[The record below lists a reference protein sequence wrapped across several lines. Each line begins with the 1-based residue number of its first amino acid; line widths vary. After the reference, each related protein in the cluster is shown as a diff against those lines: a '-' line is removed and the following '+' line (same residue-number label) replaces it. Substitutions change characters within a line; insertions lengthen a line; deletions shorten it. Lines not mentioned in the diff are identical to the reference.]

1 MISLANYWGQYS
13 TFFLIIGIVVFCCPI
28 ADNINVT
35 LCGLNECELQHLNP
49 RQKHGSAKERDL
61 DTAPEV
67 EQHPFLW
74 KLLSHAWNQNT
85 RWVQKYLDLMCCW
98 ADRAFALQPWRL
110 IYCFAPVLLVRNDL
124 IAALL
129 NFPNI
134 FRLKWM
140 SWTKSWQWNE
150 SLHGCCDVKRN
161 IYTVLQPLLKQCK
174 LVGKE
179 VFLGPSAS
187 CEDVITGFGHYA
199 KTGFKAWRSSWGPGH
214 K

>member
-1 MISLANYWGQYS
+1 MWHSVVSMSVSYS
-13 TFFLIIGIVVFCCPI
+13 TWIHVKSMDPPRKGIWI
-28 ADNINVT
+28 RRQRWSNIHSSESCSVT
-35 LCGLNECELQHLNP
+35 HET
-49 RQKHGSAKERDL
+49 KK
-61 DTAPEV
+61 
-67 EQHPFLW
+67 
-74 KLLSHAWNQNT
+74 T
-85 RWVQKYLDLMCCW
+85 RWVQKYLDLTCCW

-134 FRLKWM
+134 FQLKWM